1 MLNSRLFKAIILPG
15 LIFQSVVIAGGYA
28 TGRELVEFFLTKGPM
43 EGLLG
48 IGVAAVIWSAVLS
61 LSFELSRMTA
71 SYDYKNF
78 FQHLLGRGWFLF
90 EIAYAMILILVLSV
104 IGTAAGAM
112 FAVVTGLPPLVGTL
126 FLVCAIGF
134 LTFKGSKTIEKVL
147 AGWSIILY
155 LVYAAFLFWGFNKF
169 GSDIMERFTFEEQS
183 SDWFVSGI
191 KYASYNLAVV
201 PTILF
206 CVNHIESRKEAFT
219 AGILGGLLAI
229 IPGVLFYLVMIG
241 FYPQILTSPVPVNDI
256 LSAMQMPLLLIV
268 FNVVI
273 FGTFIETG
281 TALLHAVNERISN
294 AYLKEGKNLPRY
306 MRPTVALVLLVL
318 SIFVGEKVGLINLIA
333 NGYGLLTYVFLAVF
347 ILPLFTI
354 GIYKIFW
361 APQTGND
368 PASQQQ

>member
-1 MLNSRLFKAIILPG
+1 MNSRLFKAIILPG
-15 LIFQSVVIAGGYA
+15 LLFQSVVIAGGYA
-28 TGRELVEFFLTKGPM
+28 TGRELVEFFLSQGPL

-48 IGVAAVIWSAVLS
+48 IAVATVVWSAVLA

-71 SYDYKNF
+71 SYDYKSF

-90 EIAYAMILILVLSV
+90 EITYAMILVLVLSI
-104 IGTAAGAM
+104 IGTAAGVM
-112 FAVVTGLPPLVGTL
+112 FSVVTGLPPITGTL
-126 FLVCAIGF
+126 LLVCAIGF

-147 AGWSIILY
+147 AGWSIVLY
-155 LVYAAFLFWGFNKF
+155 LVYAAFLFWGFTKF
-169 GSDIMERFTFEEQS
+169 GSEIIERFTFSGQS
-183 SDWFVSGI
+183 SDWFMGGI

-206 CVNHIESRKEAFT
+206 CVSHIKSRKEAFT

-241 FYPQILTSPVPVNDI
+241 FYPDILTSAVPVNDI
-256 LSAMQMPLLLIV
+256 LGAMQMPLLLII

-281 TALLHAVNERISN
+281 TALLHAVNERIAGVYIS
-294 AYLKEGKNLPRY
+294 AGRKLPGY
-306 MRPTVALVLLVL
+306 MRPTVAVVLLVL

-333 NGYGLLTYVFLAVF
+333 NGYGTLTYVFLVIF
-347 ILPLFTI
+347 ILPLFTV
-354 GIYKIFW
+354 GLYKIFK
-361 APQTGND
+361 
-368 PASQQQ
+368 S